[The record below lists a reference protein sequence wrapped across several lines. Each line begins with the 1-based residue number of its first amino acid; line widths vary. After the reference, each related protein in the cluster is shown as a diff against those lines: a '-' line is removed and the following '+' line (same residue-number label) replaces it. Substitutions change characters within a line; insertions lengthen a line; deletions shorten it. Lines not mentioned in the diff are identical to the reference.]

1 MSQEDAD
8 GPVDETDGDES
19 GNGNRE
25 HKDDPIAGMY
35 DDPDSNP
42 SPVRP
47 GEAYDDDGDDDN
59 STGLTGPM
67 AEEPEEPETRSGV
80 YYVKYAEDRAVT
92 LHNIETAEICTLV
105 ENPGLEA
112 HEIIE
117 ATLIAQPPMEV
128 SYLIKD
134 LDDHYTI
141 DVETS
146 PEPPTARVMDI
157 ADQMDEDGVVAIERE
172 GNGEIHIL
180 KVAPDDVERIANSL
194 DDDEK
199 PYKNAVDVGVDYV
212 EVRSDADEGVISIR
226 YLP

>member
-1 MSQEDAD
+1 
-8 GPVDETDGDES
+8 
-19 GNGNRE
+19 
-25 HKDDPIAGMY
+25 
-35 DDPDSNP
+35 
-42 SPVRP
+42 
-47 GEAYDDDGDDDN
+47 
-59 STGLTGPM
+59 
-67 AEEPEEPETRSGV
+67 
-80 YYVKYAEDRAVT
+80 
-92 LHNIETAEICTLV
+92 
-105 ENPGLEA
+105 
-112 HEIIE
+112 
-117 ATLIAQPPMEV
+117 MEV